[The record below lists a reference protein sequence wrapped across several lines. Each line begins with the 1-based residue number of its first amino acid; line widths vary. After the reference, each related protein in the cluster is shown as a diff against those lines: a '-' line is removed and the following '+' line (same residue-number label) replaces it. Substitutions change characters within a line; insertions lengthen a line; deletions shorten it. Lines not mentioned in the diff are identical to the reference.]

1 MTFLPV
7 DYALFFIVVGL
18 TVVAGFLGSRWRAPD
33 FSKIA
38 EWSIG
43 GMRFGAFIVW
53 FLMGADIYTAYS
65 LISVPGAAYSLGGF
79 ILYSVVYG
87 SVSYPFL
94 YIVATK
100 FYRIAKRKGYITA
113 GDYVRDR
120 FDSGILALLISLT
133 GIIAMLPYIALQIV
147 GIRYVLDAMGFPVIP
162 SFIIA
167 YIIVAAF
174 VALSGLRGPALSS
187 LIKDAILWAVI
198 LTVVI
203 ALGIR
208 FSGFG
213 VVFSKL
219 GPSHYLIPS
228 KLMVG
233 YITLA
238 FGSGI
243 SWLLFPNLLVGLLGS
258 KSEDVIKK
266 NSVFLPLYQVW
277 LVFLAIMGLVALAE
291 NLVPSGV
298 SSLAFP
304 SVLGAYFPST
314 FVALAYAGIVIG
326 SMVPAGLQS
335 LGAANLIVR
344 NVYRDF
350 INRSATE
357 RQQVF
362 WGRVSVFI
370 MIIASLI
377 FALVPAASGL
387 IFYLLT
393 FSYAWLLQTLPAII
407 LSMYWYDLDKYS
419 VAIGWAVGT
428 ALVTYG
434 LITVKFSSSLLPWLY
449 NMYVGFLGLVVN
461 LAVMLIVYAIV
472 KALRVKVTSRLSKA
486 ELA

>member
-1 MTFLPV
+1 MNFTIA
-7 DYALFFIVVGL
+7 DYSIFFTIVGL
-18 TVVAGFLGSRWRAPD
+18 TVVAAFLGSRWRAPD

-43 GMRFGAFIVW
+43 GMKFGALIVW

-65 LISVPGAAYSLGGF
+65 LIAIPGAAYSLGGF

-87 SVSYPFL
+87 SISYPFL

-120 FDSGILALLISLT
+120 FDSDVLALLISLT
-133 GIIAMLPYIALQIV
+133 GIVSMLPYIALQIV
-147 GIRYVLDAMGFPVIP
+147 GIRYVLDAMGFPTIP
-162 SFIIA
+162 SFVIA

-187 LIKDAILWAVI
+187 LIKDIVLWGVI

-203 ALGIR
+203 TLGIR
-208 FSGFG
+208 FEGFG
-213 VVFSKL
+213 PIFAQV

-228 KLMVG
+228 KLIVG

-238 FGSGI
+238 LASGI

-266 NSVFLPLYQVW
+266 NSVFLPFYQVW
-277 LVFLAIMGLVALAE
+277 LLFLAIMGLIALAN
-291 NLVPSGV
+291 NLVPNNI

-304 SVLGAYFPST
+304 YVLSAYFPTT
-314 FVALAYAGIVIG
+314 FVAIAFAGIVIG

-335 LGAANLIVR
+335 LGAANLITR
-344 NVYRDF
+344 NIYLGI
-350 INRSATE
+350 INKRATE
-357 RQQVF
+357 KQQVF
-362 WGRVSVFI
+362 WGRVAVFI

-387 IFYLLT
+387 IFFLLT

-407 LSMYWYDLDKYS
+407 MSMYWYSLDKYS
-419 VAIGWAVGT
+419 VAVGWVVGT
-428 ALVTYG
+428 GLVTYG
-434 LITVKFSSSLLPWLY
+434 LITVGFASSLLPWFY
-449 NMYVGFLGLVVN
+449 YIYVGFLGLVVN
-461 LAVMLIVYAIV
+461 LTTVLVVHLIVKIL
-472 KALRVKVTSRLSKA
+472 KVKVTSKLTPQ
-486 ELA
+486 ELQ

>member
-1 MTFLPV
+1 MFTV
-7 DYALFFIVVGL
+7 IDYTVFFTLVGL
-18 TVVAGFLGSRWRAPD
+18 TVVAGFLGSKWRAPD

-38 EWSIG
+38 EWSLG
-43 GMRFGAFIVW
+43 GMRFGSFIVW

-65 LISVPGAAYSLGGF
+65 LISIPGAAYSLGGF
-79 ILYSVVYG
+79 ILYAVVYG

-100 FYRIAKRKGYITA
+100 FYRIAKRRGYITA

-120 FDSGILALLISLT
+120 FDSGVLSLLISLT

-167 YIIVAAF
+167 YIIVALF
-174 VALSGLRGPALSS
+174 VAFSGLRGPALSS
-187 LIKDAILWAVI
+187 LIKDAVLWAVI
-198 LTVVI
+198 LTVVV

-213 VVFSKL
+213 PIFAQL

-258 KSEDVIKK
+258 KSEDVIRK
-266 NSVFLPLYQVW
+266 NSVFLPFYQVW
-277 LVFLAIMGLVALAE
+277 LVFLAIMGLVALAK

-304 SVLGAYFPST
+304 SVLNAYFPSS
-314 FVALAYAGIVIG
+314 FVAIAFAGIVIG

-335 LGAANLIVR
+335 LGAANLITR
-344 NVYRDF
+344 NIYLDF
-350 INRSATE
+350 INRRANE

-362 WGRVSVFI
+362 WGRVAVFI
-370 MIIASLI
+370 MIVASLI

-419 VAIGWAVGT
+419 VAAGWAVGT
-428 ALVTYG
+428 GLVTYG
-434 LITVKFSSSLLPWLY
+434 LVTVKFSSSLLPWFFY
-449 NMYVGFLGLVVN
+449 MYVGLLGLIVN
-461 LAVMLIVYAIV
+461 LAVMLVVYAV
-472 KALRVKVTSRLSKA
+472 VKVLKVKVSSRLTPQ

>member
-1 MTFLPV
+1 MFTII
-7 DYALFFIVVGL
+7 DYTIFFTIVGL
-18 TVVAGFLGSRWRAPD
+18 TVVAGFLGSKWRAPD

-43 GMRFGAFIVW
+43 GMRFGSIIVW

-65 LISVPGAAYSLGGF
+65 LIAVPGAAYSLGGF

-100 FYRIAKRKGYITA
+100 FYRIAKRRGYITA

-120 FDSGILALLISLT
+120 FDSRVLSLLISLT

-167 YIIVAAF
+167 YIIVALF
-174 VALSGLRGPALSS
+174 VSLSGLRGPALSS
-187 LIKDAILWAVI
+187 LIKDAVLWAVI

-208 FSGFG
+208 FNGFG
-213 VVFSKL
+213 PIFAKL

-266 NSVFLPLYQVW
+266 NSIFLPLYQVW
-277 LVFLAIMGLVALAE
+277 LIFLAIMGLVALAE
-291 NLVPSGV
+291 NLVPSHV

-304 SVLGAYFPST
+304 SVLNAYFPST
-314 FVALAYAGIVIG
+314 FVAIAFAGIVIG
-326 SMVPAGLQS
+326 SMIPAGLQS
-335 LGAANLIVR
+335 LGAANLITR
-344 NVYRDF
+344 NIYLDF
-350 INRSATE
+350 INRRASE

-362 WGRVSVFI
+362 WGRVAVFI
-370 MIIASLI
+370 MIVASLI
-377 FALVPAASGL
+377 FAIVPAASGL
-387 IFYLLT
+387 IFFLLT

-419 VAIGWAVGT
+419 VAAGWAAGT
-428 ALVTYG
+428 GLVTYG
-434 LITVKFSSSLLPWLY
+434 LATVKFASSLLPWFY
-449 NMYVGFLGLVVN
+449 NMYVGLLGLIVN
-461 LAVMLIVYAIV
+461 LAVMLIVHAVV
-472 KALRVKVTSRLSKA
+472 KALKVKVSSRLTLQD
-486 ELA
+486 LA

>member
-1 MTFLPV
+1 MFTV
-7 DYALFFIVVGL
+7 IDYTVFFTLVGL
-18 TVVAGFLGSRWRAPD
+18 TVVAGFLGSKWRAPD

-38 EWSIG
+38 EWSLG
-43 GMRFGAFIVW
+43 GMRFGSFIVW

-65 LISVPGAAYSLGGF
+65 LISIPGAAYSLGGF
-79 ILYSVVYG
+79 ILYAVVYG

-100 FYRIAKRKGYITA
+100 FYRIAKRRGYITA

-120 FDSGILALLISLT
+120 FDSGVLSLLISLT

-167 YIIVAAF
+167 YIIVALF
-174 VALSGLRGPALSS
+174 VAFSGLRGPALSS
-187 LIKDAILWAVI
+187 LIKDAVLWAVI
-198 LTVVI
+198 LTVVV

-213 VVFSKL
+213 PIFTQL

-258 KSEDVIKK
+258 KSEDVIRK
-266 NSVFLPLYQVW
+266 NSIFLPLYQVW
-277 LVFLAIMGLVALAE
+277 LVFLAIMGLVALAK

-304 SVLGAYFPST
+304 SVLNAYFPSS
-314 FVALAYAGIVIG
+314 FVAIAFAGIVIG

-335 LGAANLIVR
+335 LGAANLITR
-344 NVYRDF
+344 NIYLDF
-350 INRSATE
+350 INRRANE

-362 WGRVSVFI
+362 WGRVAVFI
-370 MIIASLI
+370 MIVASLI

-419 VAIGWAVGT
+419 VAAGWAVGT
-428 ALVTYG
+428 GLVTYG
-434 LITVKFSSSLLPWLY
+434 LVTVKFSSSLLPWFY
-449 NMYVGFLGLVVN
+449 YMYVGLLGLIVN
-461 LAVMLIVYAIV
+461 LAVMLIVYAV
-472 KALRVKVTSRLSKA
+472 VKVLNVKVSSRLTPQ
-486 ELA
+486 ELV

>member
-1 MTFLPV
+1 MFTV
-7 DYALFFIVVGL
+7 IDYTVFFTLVGL
-18 TVVAGFLGSRWRAPD
+18 TVVAGFLGSKWRAPD

-43 GMRFGAFIVW
+43 GMRFGSFIVW

-65 LISVPGAAYSLGGF
+65 LISIPGAAYSLGGF
-79 ILYSVVYG
+79 ILYAVVYG

-100 FYRIAKRKGYITA
+100 FYRIAKRRGYITA

-120 FDSGILALLISLT
+120 FDSGVLSLLISLT

-167 YIIVAAF
+167 YIIVALF
-174 VALSGLRGPALSS
+174 VAFSGLRGPALSS

-198 LTVVI
+198 LTVVV

-213 VVFSKL
+213 PIFARL

-258 KSEDVIKK
+258 KSEDVIKR
-266 NSVFLPLYQVW
+266 NSVFLPFYQVW
-277 LVFLAIMGLVALAE
+277 LVFLAVMGLVALAE
-291 NLVPSGV
+291 NLVPSRV

-304 SVLGAYFPST
+304 SVLNAYFPST
-314 FVALAYAGIVIG
+314 FVAIAFAGIVIG
-326 SMVPAGLQS
+326 SMIPAGLQS
-335 LGAANLIVR
+335 LGAANLITR
-344 NVYRDF
+344 NIYLDF
-350 INRSATE
+350 INRRASE

-362 WGRVSVFI
+362 WGRVAVFI
-370 MIIASLI
+370 MIVASLI

-387 IFYLLT
+387 IFFLLT
-393 FSYAWLLQTLPAII
+393 FSYAWLLQTLPAVI

-419 VAIGWAVGT
+419 VAAGWAVGT
-428 ALVTYG
+428 GLVTYG
-434 LITVKFSSSLLPWLY
+434 LATVKFASSLLPWFY
-449 NMYVGFLGLVVN
+449 NMYVGLLGLIVN
-461 LAVMLIVYAIV
+461 LAVMLIVHAV
-472 KALRVKVTSRLSKA
+472 VKVLKVKVSSRLTPQ

>member
-1 MTFLPV
+1 MFTII
-7 DYALFFIVVGL
+7 DYTIFFTIVGL
-18 TVVAGFLGSRWRAPD
+18 TVVAGFLGSKWRAPD

-43 GMRFGAFIVW
+43 GMKFGSFIVW

-65 LISVPGAAYSLGGF
+65 LIAVPGAAYSLGGF

-100 FYRIAKRKGYITA
+100 FYRIAKRRGYITA

-120 FDSGILALLISLT
+120 FDSRVLSLLISLT

-167 YIIVAAF
+167 YIIVALF

-187 LIKDAILWAVI
+187 LIKDAVLWAVI

-208 FSGFG
+208 FNGFG
-213 VVFSKL
+213 PIFAKL

-258 KSEDVIKK
+258 KSEDIIKK
-266 NSVFLPLYQVW
+266 NSIFLPFYQVW

-291 NLVPSGV
+291 NLVPSRV

-304 SVLGAYFPST
+304 SVLNAYFPST
-314 FVALAYAGIVIG
+314 FVAIAFAGIVIG
-326 SMVPAGLQS
+326 SMIPAGLQS
-335 LGAANLIVR
+335 LGAANLIAR
-344 NVYRDF
+344 NIYLDF
-350 INRSATE
+350 INRRASE

-362 WGRVSVFI
+362 WGRVAVFI
-370 MIIASLI
+370 MIVASLI
-377 FALVPAASGL
+377 FAIVPAASGL

-419 VAIGWAVGT
+419 VAAGWAVGT
-428 ALVTYG
+428 GLVTYG
-434 LITVKFSSSLLPWLY
+434 LATVKFASSLLPWFY
-449 NMYVGFLGLVVN
+449 NMYVGLLGLIVN
-461 LAVMLIVYAIV
+461 LAVMLIVHAVV
-472 KALRVKVTSRLSKA
+472 KALKVKVSSRLTLQD
-486 ELA
+486 LA

>member
-1 MTFLPV
+1 MFTV
-7 DYALFFIVVGL
+7 IDYTVFFTIVGL
-18 TVVAGFLGSRWRAPD
+18 TVVAGFLGSKWRAPD

-43 GMRFGAFIVW
+43 GMRFGSFIVW

-65 LISVPGAAYSLGGF
+65 LIAVPGAAYSLGGF

-100 FYRIAKRKGYITA
+100 FYRIAKRRGYITA

-120 FDSGILALLISLT
+120 FDSRVLSLLISLT

-167 YIIVAAF
+167 YIIVALF

-187 LIKDAILWAVI
+187 LIKDAVLWAVI

-208 FSGFG
+208 FNGFG
-213 VVFSKL
+213 PIFAKL

-266 NSVFLPLYQVW
+266 NSIFLPLYQVW

-291 NLVPSGV
+291 NLVPSRV

-304 SVLGAYFPST
+304 SVLNAYFPST
-314 FVALAYAGIVIG
+314 FVAIAFAGIVIG
-326 SMVPAGLQS
+326 SMIPAGLQS
-335 LGAANLIVR
+335 LGAANLITR
-344 NVYRDF
+344 NIYLDF
-350 INRSATE
+350 INRRASE

-362 WGRVSVFI
+362 WGRVAVFI
-370 MIIASLI
+370 MIVASLI
-377 FALVPAASGL
+377 FAIVPAASGL

-419 VAIGWAVGT
+419 VAAGWAVGT
-428 ALVTYG
+428 GLVTYG
-434 LITVKFSSSLLPWLY
+434 LATVKFASSLLPWFY
-449 NMYVGFLGLVVN
+449 NMYVGLLGLIVN
-461 LAVMLIVYAIV
+461 LAVMLIVHAVV
-472 KALRVKVTSRLSKA
+472 KALKVKVSSRLTLQD
-486 ELA
+486 LA

>member
-1 MTFLPV
+1 M
-7 DYALFFIVVGL
+7 
-18 TVVAGFLGSRWRAPD
+18 S
-33 FSKIA
+33 
-38 EWSIG
+38 
-43 GMRFGAFIVW
+43 
-53 FLMGADIYTAYS
+53 
-65 LISVPGAAYSLGGF
+65 
-79 ILYSVVYG
+79 
-87 SVSYPFL
+87 
-94 YIVATK
+94 
-100 FYRIAKRKGYITA
+100 
-113 GDYVRDR
+113 
-120 FDSGILALLISLT
+120 LLISLT

-167 YIIVAAF
+167 YIIVALF
-174 VALSGLRGPALSS
+174 VAFSGLRGPALSS
-187 LIKDAILWAVI
+187 LIKDAVLWAVI
-198 LTVVI
+198 LTVVV

-213 VVFSKL
+213 PIFAQL

-258 KSEDVIKK
+258 KSEDVIRK
-266 NSVFLPLYQVW
+266 NSVFLPFYQVW
-277 LVFLAIMGLVALAE
+277 LVFLAIMGLVALAK

-304 SVLGAYFPST
+304 SVLNAYFPSS
-314 FVALAYAGIVIG
+314 FVAIAFAGIVIG

-335 LGAANLIVR
+335 LGAANLITR
-344 NVYRDF
+344 NIYLDF
-350 INRSATE
+350 INRRANE

-362 WGRVSVFI
+362 WGRVAVFI
-370 MIIASLI
+370 MIVASLI

-419 VAIGWAVGT
+419 VAAGWAVGT
-428 ALVTYG
+428 GLVTYG
-434 LITVKFSSSLLPWLY
+434 LVTVKFSSSLLPWFY
-449 NMYVGFLGLVVN
+449 YMYVGLLGLIVN
-461 LAVMLIVYAIV
+461 LAVMLIVYAV
-472 KALRVKVTSRLSKA
+472 VKVLNVKVSSRLTPQ
-486 ELA
+486 ELV

>member
-1 MTFLPV
+1 MFTV
-7 DYALFFIVVGL
+7 IDYTVFFTLVGL
-18 TVVAGFLGSRWRAPD
+18 TVVAGFLGSKWRAPD

-43 GMRFGAFIVW
+43 GMRFGSFIVW

-65 LISVPGAAYSLGGF
+65 LISIPGAAYSLGGF
-79 ILYSVVYG
+79 ILYAVVYG

-100 FYRIAKRKGYITA
+100 FYRIAKRRGYITA

-120 FDSGILALLISLT
+120 FDSGVLSLLISLT

-167 YIIVAAF
+167 YIIVALF
-174 VALSGLRGPALSS
+174 VAFSGLRGPALSS

-198 LTVVI
+198 LTVVV

-213 VVFSKL
+213 PIFARL

-258 KSEDVIKK
+258 KSEDVIKR
-266 NSVFLPLYQVW
+266 NSVFLPFYQVW
-277 LVFLAIMGLVALAE
+277 LVFLAVMGLVALAE
-291 NLVPSGV
+291 NLVPSRV

-304 SVLGAYFPST
+304 SVLNAYFPST
-314 FVALAYAGIVIG
+314 FVAIAFAGIVIG
-326 SMVPAGLQS
+326 SMIPAGLQS
-335 LGAANLIVR
+335 LGAANLITR
-344 NVYRDF
+344 NIYLDF
-350 INRSATE
+350 INRRASE

-362 WGRVSVFI
+362 WGRVAVFI
-370 MIIASLI
+370 MIVASLI

-387 IFYLLT
+387 IFFLLT

-419 VAIGWAVGT
+419 VAAGWAVGT
-428 ALVTYG
+428 GLVTYG
-434 LITVKFSSSLLPWLY
+434 LATVKFASSLLPWFY
-449 NMYVGFLGLVVN
+449 NMYVGLLGLIVN
-461 LAVMLIVYAIV
+461 LAVMLIVHAV
-472 KALRVKVTSRLSKA
+472 VKVLKVKVSSRLTPQ

>member
-1 MTFLPV
+1 MFTII
-7 DYALFFIVVGL
+7 DYTIFFTIVGL
-18 TVVAGFLGSRWRAPD
+18 TVVAGFLGSKWRAPD

-43 GMRFGAFIVW
+43 GMKFGSFIVW

-65 LISVPGAAYSLGGF
+65 LIAVPGAAYSLGGF

-100 FYRIAKRKGYITA
+100 FYRIAKRRGYITA

-120 FDSGILALLISLT
+120 FDSRVLSLLISLT

-167 YIIVAAF
+167 YIIVALF

-187 LIKDAILWAVI
+187 LIKDAVLWAVI

-203 ALGIR
+203 VLGIR
-208 FSGFG
+208 FNGFG
-213 VVFSKL
+213 PIFAKL

-258 KSEDVIKK
+258 KSEDIIKK
-266 NSVFLPLYQVW
+266 NSIFLPFYQVW

-291 NLVPSGV
+291 NLVPSRV

-304 SVLGAYFPST
+304 SVLNAYFPST
-314 FVALAYAGIVIG
+314 FVAIAFAGIVIG
-326 SMVPAGLQS
+326 SMIPAGLQS
-335 LGAANLIVR
+335 LGAANLIAR
-344 NVYRDF
+344 NIYLDF
-350 INRSATE
+350 INRRASE

-362 WGRVSVFI
+362 WGRVAVFI
-370 MIIASLI
+370 MIVASLI
-377 FALVPAASGL
+377 FAIVPAASGL

-419 VAIGWAVGT
+419 VAAGWAVGT
-428 ALVTYG
+428 GLVTYG
-434 LITVKFSSSLLPWLY
+434 LATVKFASSLLPWFY
-449 NMYVGFLGLVVN
+449 NMYVGLLGLIVN
-461 LAVMLIVYAIV
+461 LAVMLIVHAVV
-472 KALRVKVTSRLSKA
+472 KALKVKVSSRLTLQD
-486 ELA
+486 LA

>member
-1 MTFLPV
+1 MIFAAI
-7 DYALFFIVVGL
+7 DYAVFFILVGL
-18 TVVAGFLGSRWRAPD
+18 TVVAGFLGSKWRAPD
-33 FSKIA
+33 FTKIA
-38 EWSIG
+38 EWSLG
-43 GMRFGAFIVW
+43 GMRFGVFIVW

-65 LISVPGAAYSLGGF
+65 LISIPGAAYSLGGF
-79 ILYSVVYG
+79 ILYAVVYG
-87 SVSYPFL
+87 SISYPFL

-100 FYRIAKRKGYITA
+100 FYRIAKRRGYITA

-120 FDSGILALLISLT
+120 FDSGVLSLLISLT

-147 GIRYVLDAMGFPVIP
+147 GIRYVLDAMGFPVLP

-167 YIIVAAF
+167 YIIVALF
-174 VALSGLRGPALSS
+174 VAVSGLRGPALSS
-187 LIKDAILWAVI
+187 LIKDAILWGVI

-213 VVFSKL
+213 PIFAQL

-228 KLMVG
+228 KLMIG

-238 FGSGI
+238 LGSGI
-243 SWLLFPNLLVGLLGS
+243 SWLLFPNLLVGILGS
-258 KSEDVIKK
+258 KSEDVIRK
-266 NSVFLPLYQVW
+266 NSIFLPLYQVW
-277 LVFLAIMGLVALAE
+277 LIFLALMGLVALAK

-304 SVLGAYFPST
+304 SVLNTYFPST
-314 FVALAYAGIVIG
+314 FVVVAFAGIVIG

-335 LGAANLIVR
+335 LGAANLITR
-344 NVYRDF
+344 NIYLEF
-350 INRSATE
+350 INRRATE
-357 RQQVF
+357 RQQVL
-362 WGRVSVFI
+362 WGRVAVFI

-419 VAIGWAVGT
+419 VAAGWAVGT
-428 ALVTYG
+428 GLVTYG
-434 LITVKFSSSLLPWLY
+434 LITVGFSSSLLPWFY
-449 NMYVGFLGLVVN
+449 DIYVGLLGLIVN
-461 LAVMLIVYAIV
+461 LIVMLVVYAIV
-472 KALRVKVTSRLSKA
+472 KVRKVKVSSRLSPQ
-486 ELA
+486 ELL

>member
-1 MTFLPV
+1 MIFAAI
-7 DYALFFIVVGL
+7 DYAVFFILVGL
-18 TVVAGFLGSRWRAPD
+18 TVVAGFLGSKWRAPD
-33 FSKIA
+33 FTKIA
-38 EWSIG
+38 EWSLG

-65 LISVPGAAYSLGGF
+65 LISIPGAAYSLGGF
-79 ILYSVVYG
+79 ILYAVVYG
-87 SVSYPFL
+87 SISYPFL

-100 FYRIAKRKGYITA
+100 FYRIAKRRGYITA

-120 FDSGILALLISLT
+120 FDSGVLSLLISLT

-147 GIRYVLDAMGFPVIP
+147 GIRYVLDAMGFPVLP

-167 YIIVAAF
+167 YIIVALF
-174 VALSGLRGPALSS
+174 VAVSGLRGPALSS
-187 LIKDAILWAVI
+187 LIKDAILWGVI

-213 VVFSKL
+213 PIFAQL

-228 KLMVG
+228 KLMIG

-238 FGSGI
+238 LGSGI
-243 SWLLFPNLLVGLLGS
+243 SWLLFPNLLVGILGS
-258 KSEDVIKK
+258 KSEDVIRK
-266 NSVFLPLYQVW
+266 NSIFLPLYQVW
-277 LVFLAIMGLVALAE
+277 LIFLALMGLVALAK

-304 SVLGAYFPST
+304 SVLNTYFPST
-314 FVALAYAGIVIG
+314 FVVVAFAGIVIG

-335 LGAANLIVR
+335 LGAANLITR
-344 NVYRDF
+344 NIYLEF
-350 INRSATE
+350 INRRATE
-357 RQQVF
+357 RQQVL
-362 WGRVSVFI
+362 WGRVAVFI

-419 VAIGWAVGT
+419 VAAGWAVGT
-428 ALVTYG
+428 GLVTYG
-434 LITVKFSSSLLPWLY
+434 LITVGFSSSLLPWFY
-449 NMYVGFLGLVVN
+449 DIYVGLLGLIVN
-461 LAVMLIVYAIV
+461 LIVMLVVYAIV
-472 KALRVKVTSRLSKA
+472 KVRKVKVSSRLSPQ
-486 ELA
+486 ELL

>member
-1 MTFLPV
+1 MMFTAI
-7 DYALFFIVVGL
+7 DYTIFFVLVGL
-18 TVVAGFLGSRWRAPD
+18 TIIAGFLGAKWRAPD
-33 FSKIA
+33 FSKIS

-43 GMRFGAFIVW
+43 GMKFGTVIVW

-65 LISVPGAAYSLGGF
+65 LVAIPGSAYALGGF
-79 ILYSVVYG
+79 ILYAVVYG
-87 SVSYPFL
+87 SISYPFL

-100 FYRIAKRKGYITA
+100 FYRIAKRRGYITA

-120 FDSGILALLISLT
+120 FDSRILSLLISLT

-174 VALSGLRGPALSS
+174 VAISGLRGPALSS
-187 LIKDAILWAVI
+187 LIKDVLLWAVI
-198 LTVVI
+198 LTIVI

-208 FSGFG
+208 FTGFG
-213 VVFSKL
+213 PIFSEI

-228 KLMVG
+228 KLMLG

-238 FGSGI
+238 FASGI

-258 KSEDVIKK
+258 KSEEIIRK
-266 NSVFLPLYQVW
+266 NSIFLPLYQVW
-277 LVFLAIMGLVALAE
+277 LILLAIMGLVALAK
-291 NLVPSGV
+291 NLVPHGI

-304 SVLGAYFPST
+304 SVISAYFPSY
-314 FVALAYAGIVIG
+314 FVALAFAGIVIG

-335 LGAANLIVR
+335 LGAANLIAR
-344 NVYRDF
+344 NIYVDF
-350 INRSATE
+350 INKRATE
-357 RQQVF
+357 KQQVL

-377 FALVPAASGL
+377 FAITPAASGL

-419 VAIGWAVGT
+419 VAAGWAVGT
-428 ALVTYG
+428 VFVTYG
-434 LITVKFSSSLLPWLY
+434 LATVKFSSSLLPWFY
-449 NMYVGFLGLVVN
+449 NIYVGFLGLVLN
-461 LAVMLIVYAIV
+461 LVVMLVVYAVV
-472 KALRVKVTSRLSKA
+472 KALKVKTTSKLTPQ
-486 ELA
+486 ELM

>member
-1 MTFLPV
+1 MFTV
-7 DYALFFIVVGL
+7 IDYTVFFTIVGL
-18 TVVAGFLGSRWRAPD
+18 TVVAGFLGSKWRAPD

-43 GMRFGAFIVW
+43 GMRFGSFIVW

-65 LISVPGAAYSLGGF
+65 LIAVPGAAYSLGGF
-79 ILYSVVYG
+79 ILYAVVYG

-100 FYRIAKRKGYITA
+100 FYRIAKRRGYITA

-120 FDSGILALLISLT
+120 FDSGVLSLLISLT

-167 YIIVAAF
+167 YIIVALF

-187 LIKDAILWAVI
+187 LIKDAVLWAVI
-198 LTVVI
+198 LTVVV

-213 VVFSKL
+213 PIFAQL

-258 KSEDVIKK
+258 KSEDVIKR
-266 NSVFLPLYQVW
+266 NSVFLPFYQVW
-277 LVFLAIMGLVALAE
+277 LVFLAVMGLVALAE
-291 NLVPSGV
+291 NLVPSRV

-304 SVLGAYFPST
+304 SVLNAYFPST
-314 FVALAYAGIVIG
+314 FVATAFAGIVIG
-326 SMVPAGLQS
+326 SMIPAGLQS
-335 LGAANLIVR
+335 LGAANLITR
-344 NVYRDF
+344 NIYLDF
-350 INRSATE
+350 INRRASE

-362 WGRVSVFI
+362 WGRVAVFI
-370 MIIASLI
+370 MIVASLI
-377 FALVPAASGL
+377 FAIVPAASGL
-387 IFYLLT
+387 IFFLLT

-419 VAIGWAVGT
+419 VAAGWAVGT
-428 ALVTYG
+428 GLVTYG
-434 LITVKFSSSLLPWLY
+434 LATVKFASSLLPWFY
-449 NMYVGFLGLVVN
+449 NMYVGLLGLIVN
-461 LAVMLIVYAIV
+461 LAVMLIVHAVV
-472 KALRVKVTSRLSKA
+472 KALKVKVSSRLTLQD
-486 ELA
+486 LA

>member
-1 MTFLPV
+1 MFAV
-7 DYALFFIVVGL
+7 IDYTVFFTLVGL
-18 TVVAGFLGSRWRAPD
+18 TVVAGFLGSKWRAPD

-43 GMRFGAFIVW
+43 GMRFGSFIVW

-65 LISVPGAAYSLGGF
+65 LISIPGAAYSLGGF
-79 ILYSVVYG
+79 ILYAVVYG

-100 FYRIAKRKGYITA
+100 FYRIAKRRGYITA

-120 FDSGILALLISLT
+120 FDSGVLSLLISLT

-167 YIIVAAF
+167 YIIVALF
-174 VALSGLRGPALSS
+174 VAFSGLRGPALSS

-198 LTVVI
+198 LTVVV

-213 VVFSKL
+213 PIFARL

-258 KSEDVIKK
+258 KSEDVIKR
-266 NSVFLPLYQVW
+266 NSVFLPFYQVW
-277 LVFLAIMGLVALAE
+277 LVFLAVMGLVALAE
-291 NLVPSGV
+291 NLVPSRV

-304 SVLGAYFPST
+304 SVLNAYFPST
-314 FVALAYAGIVIG
+314 FVAIAFAGIVIG
-326 SMVPAGLQS
+326 SMIPAGLQS
-335 LGAANLIVR
+335 LGAANLITR
-344 NVYRDF
+344 NIYLDF
-350 INRSATE
+350 INRRASE

-362 WGRVSVFI
+362 WGRVAVFI
-370 MIIASLI
+370 MIVASLI

-387 IFYLLT
+387 IFFLLT
-393 FSYAWLLQTLPAII
+393 FSYAWLLQTLPAVI

-419 VAIGWAVGT
+419 VAAGWAVGT
-428 ALVTYG
+428 GLVTYG
-434 LITVKFSSSLLPWLY
+434 LATVKFASSLLPWFY
-449 NMYVGFLGLVVN
+449 NMYVGLLGLIVN
-461 LAVMLIVYAIV
+461 LAVMLIVHAV
-472 KALRVKVTSRLSKA
+472 VKVLKVKVSSRLTPQ